1 MRLREEGASNPRFH
15 GEELKEEDEF
25 RERKKD
31 FDSGTK
37 WQKPVYKMQQRSG
50 PIRLKHVYKKSGRKI
65 NRLGRFR
72 IRPSGW
78 IQRATLNTVSEIQPE
93 AQVGILQGLRL
104 DGFSR
109 GFRTPNQAKFKSNLD
124 NFSIRTQRCN
134 SRRQTP
140 WHAIPEIKNVRS
152 AHQNESNPRAK
163 MFLRFQYLF

>member
-1 MRLREEGASNPRFH
+1 M
-15 GEELKEEDEF
+15 
-25 RERKKD
+25 
-31 FDSGTK
+31 
-37 WQKPVYKMQQRSG
+37 
-50 PIRLKHVYKKSGRKI
+50 RLKHVSEQSGKFL
-65 NRLGRFR
+65 NPLGRFT

-78 IQRATLNTVSEIQPE
+78 LQRATLNTVSEIQPE
-93 AQVGILQGLRL
+93 AQVGILQGLGL

-140 WHAIPEIKNVRS
+140 WHAIPEIKNVRN
-152 AHQNESNPRAK
+152 AHQNESNPRVK